1 MIMLTGCGNPA
12 EEVLKEIETGDAAKA
27 QQIYEKKVS
36 GDSSAEKMVE
46 DGLAPEFE
54 TNLEKYNT
62 CNVTKD
68 YLNKKLEI

>member
-36 GDSSAEKMVE
+36 GDSSAENGRGWIGSGV
-46 DGLAPEFE
+46 G
-54 TNLEKYNT
+54 NHS
-62 CNVTKD
+62 
-68 YLNKKLEI
+68 